1 MKKIVKVLTFSFLMM
16 SVCLCAVSAKD
27 DKRRGEGENAKEL
40 SLQDSKKEP
49 ERKGCPRGA
58 DCRRR
63 EPLRRGD
70 FSIGQVTEVKTDA
83 LSFKDADGNEKSV
96 KLSPF
101 TKIEKC
107 TEKSASEKK
116 FKKVSVSDIK
126 KDSWV
131 IVSVFETDT
140 KAKIASRILVEE

>member
-1 MKKIVKVLTFSFLMM
+1 MKKFVKVLTFSLLMM

-27 DKRRGEGENAKEL
+27 KKRRGEGENVKEL
-40 SLQDSKKEP
+40 SLQDFKKCQK
-49 ERKGCPRGA
+49 RKGGPENPE
-58 DCRRR
+58 CRRC
-63 EPLRRGD
+63 EPCSLGD

-101 TKIEKC
+101 TKIEKRAK
-107 TEKSASEKK
+107 KSDSEKK
-116 FKKVSVSDIK
+116 FEKVSVSDIK